1 MRILQALQHCISLLY
16 NIVTK
21 IQSFKQQIHMRGF
34 MFEFMCDEGKQANNI
49 RKFKELEVKIA
60 L

>member
-1 MRILQALQHCISLLY
+1 
-16 NIVTK
+16 
-21 IQSFKQQIHMRGF
+21 MRGF